1 MTTKFK
7 FLVSAGV
14 TGQNDIKRLGNS
26 LQGVQGKAKNLG
38 MAVKGVGLAFKALFA
53 AAAIGGFSAV
63 VKGAIDS
70 ADAFG
75 KLSTRTGVA
84 ADKLQAYVNAGKLAD
99 VSQSEIEN
107 GLRKLAQTQAE
118 AADGVAT
125 YSEAYAKLGLSVKKA
140 DGSLKPS
147 DQLLGEIANKFKDL
161 PNGPEKAAVAMDI
174 FGRSGSKLITLLN
187 GGTEALER
195 FNYETSENFAQNAE
209 YFNDQITILQIQFDG
224 FRKQLADAL
233 LPALNA
239 ILEVFSDL
247 FESGQDFTPLFQII
261 EGGIRGVA
269 SVVLGLVQ
277 ATKFFVR
284 TLQDLVKIATLVGQ
298 GKFGEALGVAQTGLA
313 DTRAQFF
320 ADMQA
325 QQKTL
330 FGRSEVGT
338 DYGGGGTGTLDMSGR
353 DGSAQKQKSGRQ
365 REIVKMSQDEFD
377 LRQAIRDAREAENEV
392 ALVAA
397 EFALEAFNIGN
408 KFNGDVLGGRNAL
421 LDAELSK
428 NQALKGIEKERAA
441 AAKQAAEEAA
451 AAQQAL
457 LEADPGYQMKQ
468 QLEELI
474 KLENQVA
481 AGATAIGNAF
491 GNSFKSVIDGSKTAE
506 QALGDMMASVAEH
519 FLDMAAQIIAK
530 QIAMIIYGTIMKALG
545 VGLSSKG
552 SSGVPGLEPNSYYG
566 TGGQYG
572 SFTPIAA
579 SVPKAEGGFISS
591 PTNALVGE
599 GGEPEYI
606 IPQSKMRESMSRYSR
621 GARGSAVIP
630 ENGASG
636 TSGEA
641 GGAAVAAPID
651 VRFSVERINEVDYV
665 TAEQFQAGMQRAAQ
679 QGAVEGERRALGSIR
694 NSSAVRR
701 RIGV

>member
-1 MTTKFK
+1 MTAKFGLLIDAKTK
-7 FLVSAGV
+7 GE
-14 TGQNDIKRLGNS
+14 NNIKRLGNS
-26 LQGVQGKAKNLG
+26 MQGVEGKAKNLG

-53 AAAIGGFSAV
+53 AAAVGGFSAV

-125 YSEAYAKLGLSVKKA
+125 YSEAYAKLGLTVKKA

-147 DQLLGEIANKFKDL
+147 DQLLGEIADKFKDL

-233 LPALNA
+233 LPTLNA
-239 ILEVFSDL
+239 IIEVFQDL
-247 FESGQDFTPLFQII
+247 FDSQTDFSALFTVVDV
-261 EGGIRGVA
+261 GVRGISFA
-269 SVVLGLVQ
+269 VLGVVKAIDELV
-277 ATKFFVR
+277 R
-284 TLQDLVKIATLVGQ
+284 LLQTAFKIIDAARQFDFDEVGRL
-298 GKFGEALGVAQTGLA
+298 GKEYGAGVVGRFQTS
-313 DTRAQFF
+313 REQFN
-320 ADMQA
+320 
-325 QQKTL
+325 KIL
-330 FGRSEVGT
+330 FGTSEVGT
-338 DYGGGGTGTLDMSGR
+338 DYGGGGTGTLDTSGR
-353 DGSAQKQKSGRQ
+353 DGSAQKQKTGRQ

-408 KFNGDVLGGRNAL
+408 RFNGDVLGGRNAL

-441 AAKQAAEEAA
+441 AAKQAAEDAA

-468 QLEELI
+468 QLEELV

-545 VGLSSKG
+545 VGF
-552 SSGVPGLEPNSYYG
+552 
-566 TGGQYG
+566 GGG
-572 SFTPIAA
+572 AS
-579 SVPKAEGGFISS
+579 SVPSSAYGDMSVAGPSFFQGGMIPGYAEGGYVSG
-591 PTNALVGE
+591 PTTALVGE
-599 GGEPEYI
+599 GGQGEYI
-606 IPQSKMRESMSRYSR
+606 IPEDRMRESMARYSR
-621 GARGSAVIP
+621 GARGAAVIP
-630 ENGASG
+630 ESGASG
-636 TSGEA
+636 TSGEG